1 MLRRE
6 RWTRPRRS
14 ARDVANLTPEQQEFK
29 RAVAK
34 FVDAEVAPVADQI
47 DERGEFPKG
56 LFRRLGALG
65 YLGLRYP
72 ERYGGA
78 DADMVTFCLLA
89 EELGRGSMSLAAA
102 AMMQSLM
109 GTHFVFK
116 YGSEAQ
122 RERYLVP
129 ALRGEKIGTFALTE
143 PGAGSDLGNMS
154 TLARKDGDRWVLR
167 GAKTWVTSAPNAD
180 FLTVGAKTSTER
192 GLKHIALFLVD
203 PREMPGV
210 VVGKKIDKISV
221 RASDTGEITLDD
233 VSLPSTHL
241 LGGETGGVEKIG
253 GILSEIRVMTAALSV
268 GLARAAYGAAL
279 KYARERIAFGKPI
292 VEHQAIGF
300 KLADMLTGIHAAS
313 LMTYDAAAA
322 LDRGE
327 PATRAAAMAKLQA
340 SETAVRVADEAARIF
355 ASYSLATEYPA
366 QRFLRDSRF
375 LLFGGGTSEILRLI
389 IARDLDL
396 GGLT

>member
-1 MLRRE
+1 VRLTTE
-6 RWTRPRRS
+6 QQAFRRS
-14 ARDVANLTPEQQEFK
+14 IAR
-29 RAVAK
+29 
-34 FVDAEVAPVADQI
+34 FVDAEVVPVADAI
-47 DERGEFPKG
+47 DARGEFPLA
-56 LFRRLGALG
+56 LFQRLGALG
-65 YLGLRYP
+65 HLGLRYP

-109 GTHFVFK
+109 GTHFVFR
-116 YGSEAQ
+116 YGTEEQ

-129 ALRGEKIGTFALTE
+129 ALRGDKIATFALTE

-154 TLARKDGDRWVLR
+154 TQARRDGDHWVLN
-167 GAKTWVTSAPNAD
+167 GTKTWVTSAPIAD
-180 FLTVGAKTSTER
+180 VLTVGAKTSPER
-192 GLKHIALFLVD
+192 GLKHVALFLVD

-210 VVGKKIDKISV
+210 VIGKKIDKMAV
-221 RASDTGEITLDD
+221 RASDTGEISLED
-233 VSLPSTHL
+233 VRVPASHL

-268 GLARAAYGAAL
+268 GLARAAYDAAL
-279 KYARERIAFGKPI
+279 RYARERVAFGKAI

-300 KLADMLTGIHAAS
+300 KLADMLTAIHGAT
-313 LMTYDAAAA
+313 LMTYDAAGA

-327 PATRAAAMAKLQA
+327 RVTREAAMAKLAA
-340 SETAVRVADEAARIF
+340 SEMAARVTDEAARIF
-355 ASYSLATEYPA
+355 ASYSLATEYPV
-366 QRFLRDSRF
+366 QRYLRDSRF
-375 LLFGGGTSEILRLI
+375 LLFGGGTSEILRLL

-396 GGLT
+396 VIDKQEDTR

>member
-1 MLRRE
+1 MA
-6 RWTRPRRS
+6 S
-14 ARDVANLTPEQQEFK
+14 LTLEQQEFR

-34 FVDAEVAPVADQI
+34 FVDTEVAPVAD
-47 DERGEFPKG
+47 DVDARGEFPLA
-56 LFRRLGALG
+56 LFRRLGTLG
-65 YLGLRYP
+65 YFGLRYP

-78 DADMVTFCLLA
+78 EADMVTFCLLA

-109 GTHFVFK
+109 GTRFVFE
-116 YGSEAQ
+116 YGSEDQ
-122 RERYLVP
+122 RQRYLLP

-154 TLARKDGDRWVLR
+154 TTARKDGDHWVLR
-167 GAKTWVTSAPNAD
+167 GAKTWVTNAPIAD
-180 FLTVGAKTSTER
+180 FFTVGAKTSSER

-210 VVGKKIDKISV
+210 VIGKKIDKMSV
-221 RASDTGEITLDD
+221 RASDTGEVALED
-233 VSLPSTHL
+233 VRVPATHL

-268 GLARAAYGAAL
+268 GLARAAYDAAL
-279 KYARERIAFGKPI
+279 RYGRERVAFGKPI
-292 VEHQAIGF
+292 VEHQAVGF
-300 KLADMLTGIHAAS
+300 KLADMLTGIHGAS

-322 LDRGE
+322 FDRGE
-327 PATRAAAMAKLQA
+327 PVTREAAMAKLVA

-355 ASYSLATEYPA
+355 ASYSLATEYPV
-366 QRFLRDSRF
+366 QRYFRDSRF

-389 IARDLDL
+389 IARDLDP
-396 GGLT
+396 GARG